1 MILGDLSITFTFK
14 LAESRR
20 DTDRPSA
27 YSTRRRKERE
37 REGEISHTY
46 ANVSLD
52 IWDRPQ
58 LRTCRTATATRRPRS
73 SGQSRLSF
81 SLSPVQHS
89 CCLGFFTFF
98 RSPRH
103 APSVNFARSIVV
115 GRGSS
120 IVEATRLRYFDL
132 IASRRSSILK
142 RSGSLVGN
150 IVNGR
155 YIVFRAP
162 SKLVEIESLIFSRS
176 EVFSWIAFERSF
188 IIGRIVDEIGS
199 QVGSSSSVA
208 GDS

>member
-1 MILGDLSITFTFK
+1 MARKRMILGDLSITFTFK

-20 DTDRPSA
+20 DTDRPA
-27 YSTRRRKERE
+27 ALRVFNNGEEEGERE
-37 REGEISHTY
+37 REISHTY

-103 APSVNFARSIVV
+103 APSVNFARSIAASIVV
-115 GRGSS
+115 GG
-120 IVEATRLRYFDL
+120 
-132 IASRRSSILK
+132 
-142 RSGSLVGN
+142 
-150 IVNGR
+150 
-155 YIVFRAP
+155 
-162 SKLVEIESLIFSRS
+162 
-176 EVFSWIAFERSF
+176 
-188 IIGRIVDEIGS
+188 
-199 QVGSSSSVA
+199 
-208 GDS
+208 